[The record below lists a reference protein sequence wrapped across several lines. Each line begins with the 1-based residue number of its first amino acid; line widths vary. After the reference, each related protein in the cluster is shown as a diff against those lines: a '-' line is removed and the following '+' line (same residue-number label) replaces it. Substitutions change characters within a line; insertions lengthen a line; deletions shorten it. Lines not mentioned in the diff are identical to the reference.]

1 MIYWIAIAG
10 LALAALVLVARHDA
24 GTVLGFANSEFARI
38 IALVALAFVV
48 GTGLLWRMRGNLTG
62 LVRMAAIWIVIAA
75 LLVVGYSY
83 RHDARM
89 VVARVI
95 GEIVPGLVVETAPGE
110 VAVARSGNGH
120 FVVDAVV
127 NGAPVTML
135 FDTGASMVVLTP
147 ADAALAGIDIAG
159 LAYSV
164 PVWTANG
171 RTTAAPVVLDSL
183 AVGSITVSRVRAVVA
198 QPGGLRESLLGMS
211 FLDRIRGWS
220 VERDRLTFRG

>member
-1 MIYWIAIAG
+1 MIFWIAIAG
-10 LALAALVLVARHDA
+10 LAVAALVLVARHDA
-24 GTVLGFANSEFARI
+24 GTVLGFANAEFARI
-38 IALVALAFVV
+38 VALTALALVV
-48 GTGLLWRMRGNLTG
+48 GGGLLWRMRGNLAG

-89 VVARVI
+89 LVARVI
-95 GEIVPGLVVETAPGE
+95 GEIVPGLAIEMAPGE

-120 FVVDAVV
+120 FVVEAMV

-147 ADAALAGIDIAG
+147 ADAARAGIDVAG
-159 LAYSV
+159 LVYSA

-171 RTTAAPVVLDSL
+171 RTTAAPVMLDSL
-183 AVGSITVSRVRAVVA
+183 AVGSIAVARVRAVVA

-211 FLDRIRGWS
+211 FLDRIGGWS